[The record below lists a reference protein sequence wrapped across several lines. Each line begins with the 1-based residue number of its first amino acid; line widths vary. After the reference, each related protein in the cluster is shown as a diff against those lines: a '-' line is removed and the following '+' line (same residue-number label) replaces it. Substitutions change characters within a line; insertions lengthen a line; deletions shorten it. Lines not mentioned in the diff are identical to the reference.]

1 MPTFIDE
8 AFLHRL
14 SNLRFIVKGRRKGH
28 LAGLHASPRAGVS
41 LEFADYRAY
50 APGDDF
56 RYIDWNVY
64 GRLDRML
71 VKTYVH
77 EADLPI
83 YLLIDFSASM
93 RIGIPSKAHYAAHL
107 AAAMAYLG
115 LRGLDRVGLF
125 PFNDQLISGLP
136 ARHGMGQMGKILR
149 LLRDIDPGGR
159 TSVNQAIRGFLS
171 QTRESGLTI
180 VISDFLASG
189 AEFTDGLARLAHRRD
204 EVVILQV
211 LDPEDV
217 TPHAAGATRIVDAES
232 SQRVTLTIG
241 RRTLDEYAERIRVNC
256 EQLRSFSLER
266 GIPYF
271 RTTTDVPVERFLHED
286 LRNGGVLR

>member
-1 MPTFIDE
+1 MPTFVDE
-8 AFLHRL
+8 AFLQRL

-56 RYIDWNVY
+56 RYIDWNIV
-64 GRLDRML
+64 GRLDRLL

-83 YLLIDFSASM
+83 YLLVDFSASM
-93 RIGIPSKAHYAAHL
+93 QIGIPSKAHYAAHL

-125 PFNDQLISGLP
+125 PFCDQLIPGLP

-149 LLRDIDPGGR
+149 LLRDVEPGGR
-159 TSVNQAIRGFLS
+159 TSVNRAILEFLS

-189 AEFTDGLARLAHRRD
+189 AEFADGFARLLHRGD
-204 EVVILQV
+204 EVILLQV
-211 LDPEDV
+211 LDTEDV
-217 TPHAAGATRIVDAES
+217 NPRAAGTTRIVDIES
-232 SQRVTLTIG
+232 SQHVTLTIG
-241 RRTLDEYAERIRVNC
+241 QRTLDEYAERVRRNR
-256 EQLRSFSLER
+256 EQLRTFSFER
-266 GIPYF
+266 GIPCF
-271 RTTTDVPVERFLHED
+271 QTTTDVPVERFLHED
-286 LRNGGVLR
+286 LRNGGMLR

>member
-1 MPTFIDE
+1 MATFIDE
-8 AFLHRL
+8 ALLQRL

-56 RYIDWNVY
+56 RYIDWNIV
-64 GRLDRML
+64 GRLDRLL

-83 YLLIDFSASM
+83 YLLVDFSASM
-93 RIGIPSKAHYAAHL
+93 KIGIPSKAHYAAHL

-125 PFNDQLISGLP
+125 PFCDQLIPGLP

-149 LLRDIDPGGR
+149 LLRDVEPGGR
-159 TSVNQAIRGFLS
+159 TSVNRAILEFLS

-189 AEFTDGLARLAHRRD
+189 AEFTDSLARLLHRGD
-204 EVVILQV
+204 EAILLQV

-217 TPHAAGATRIVDAES
+217 KPRAAGTTRIVDVES

-241 RRTLDEYAERIRVNC
+241 QRTLDEYAERIRRSR
-256 EQLRSFSLER
+256 EQLRTFSFER
-266 GIPYF
+266 GIPCF
-271 RTTTDVPVERFLHED
+271 QTTTDVPVERFLHED
-286 LRNGGVLR
+286 LRNGGMLR

>member
-8 AFLHRL
+8 AFLRRL

-56 RYIDWNVY
+56 RYIDWNVF
-64 GRLDRML
+64 GRLDRLL

-83 YLLIDFSASM
+83 RLLVDLSASM
-93 RIGIPSKAHYAAHL
+93 QIGTPSKTHYAAHL

-125 PFNDQLISGLP
+125 PFTDHLLSGLP
-136 ARHGMGQMGKILR
+136 ARHGMAQMGKILR
-149 LLRDIDPGGR
+149 LLRDVEPGGR
-159 TSVNQAIRGFLS
+159 TSIYQTLLDFIS

-180 VISDFLASG
+180 LISDFLSSST
-189 AEFTDGLARLAHRRD
+189 EFADGLARLLHRGD
-204 EVVILQV
+204 EVVLIQV
-211 LDPEDV
+211 LDPEDL
-217 TPHAAGATRIVDAES
+217 TPHAAGMTRIIDVES
-232 SQRVTLTIG
+232 SRRATLTIG
-241 RRTLDEYAERIRVNC
+241 PRTIAEYAERVRENLD
-256 EQLRSFSLER
+256 QLRSLSFER

-271 RTTTDVPVERFLHED
+271 STTTDIPIERFLHVD
-286 LRNGGVLR
+286 LRKGGMLR

>member
-8 AFLHRL
+8 AFLQRL
-14 SNLRFIVKGRRKGH
+14 ANLRFIVKGRRKGH

-41 LEFADYRAY
+41 LEFADYREY

-56 RYIDWNVY
+56 RYIDWNVF
-64 GRLDRML
+64 GRLDRLL

-83 YLLIDFSASM
+83 HLLVDLSASM
-93 RIGIPSKAHYAAHL
+93 QIGVPSKSNYAAHL

-125 PFNDQLISGLP
+125 PFTDHLISGLP

-149 LLRDIDPGGR
+149 HLRDVEPGGG
-159 TSVNQAIRGFLS
+159 TSIQQAILDFVS

-180 VISDFLASG
+180 LISDFLAAG
-189 AEFTDGLARLAHRRD
+189 AGFADGLARLRYRGD
-204 EVVILQV
+204 EVILLQV
-211 LDPEDV
+211 LDPEDLA
-217 TPHAAGATRIVDAES
+217 PHAAGMTQLVDIES
-232 SQRVTLTIG
+232 SRHATLTIG
-241 RRTLDEYAERIRVNC
+241 PRTIEEYSARIRRNLDHL
-256 EQLRSFSLER
+256 QSLSFER

-271 RTTTDVPVERFLHED
+271 RTTTDIPIERFLHVD
-286 LRNGGVLR
+286 LRNGGLLR

>member
-8 AFLHRL
+8 AFLQRL

-41 LEFADYRAY
+41 LEFAEYRAY

-56 RYIDWNVY
+56 RYVDWNIV
-64 GRLDRML
+64 GRLDRLL

-83 YLLIDFSASM
+83 YLLVDFSASM
-93 RIGIPSKAHYAAHL
+93 QIGIPSKAHYAAHL

-115 LRGLDRVGLF
+115 LRGLDRVALF
-125 PFNDQLISGLP
+125 PFCDQLIPGLP

-149 LLRDIDPGGR
+149 LLRDVEPGGR
-159 TSVNQAIRGFLS
+159 TSVNRAILEFLS

-189 AEFTDGLARLAHRRD
+189 AEFADGFARLLHRGD
-204 EVVILQV
+204 EVILLQV

-217 TPHAAGATRIVDAES
+217 NPRAAGTTRIVDVES

-241 RRTLDEYAERIRVNC
+241 QRTLDEYAERIRRNR
-256 EQLRSFSLER
+256 EQLRAFSFER
-266 GIPYF
+266 GIPCF
-271 RTTTDVPVERFLHED
+271 QTTTDVPVERFLHED
-286 LRNGGVLR
+286 LRNGGMLR

>member
-8 AFLHRL
+8 AFLQRL
-14 SNLRFIVKGRRKGH
+14 SNLRFIVKGRRRGH

-56 RYIDWNVY
+56 RYIDWNVV
-64 GRLDRML
+64 GRLDRLL

-83 YLLIDFSASM
+83 YLLVDFSASM
-93 RIGIPSKAHYAAHL
+93 QIGIPSKAHYAAHL

-125 PFNDQLISGLP
+125 PFNDQLLPGLP

-149 LLRDIDPGGR
+149 LLRDVEPGGQ
-159 TSVNQAIRGFLS
+159 TSVHRTILEFLS
-171 QTRESGLTI
+171 RTRESGLTI
-180 VISDFLASG
+180 FISDFLASG
-189 AEFTDGLARLAHRRD
+189 TEFDDGLSRLLHRGD
-204 EVVILQV
+204 EVVLLQV

-217 TPHAAGATRIVDAES
+217 NPHAAGTTRIVDVES
-232 SQRVTLTIG
+232 TQRVTLTIG
-241 RRTLDEYAERIRVNC
+241 QRTLDEYAARIHRNRER
-256 EQLRSFSLER
+256 LRTVSFER
-266 GIPYF
+266 RIPYF
-271 RTTTDVPVERFLHED
+271 QTTTDVPVERFLHED
-286 LRNGGVLR
+286 LRNGGMLR

>member
-8 AFLHRL
+8 AFLQRL
-14 SNLRFIVKGRRKGH
+14 SNLRFIVKGRRRGH

-56 RYIDWNVY
+56 RYIDWNIV
-64 GRLDRML
+64 GRLGRLL

-77 EADLPI
+77 ETDLPI
-83 YLLIDFSASM
+83 YLLVDFSASM

-107 AAAMAYLG
+107 AAGMAYLG

-125 PFNDQLISGLP
+125 PFNDQLIPGLP
-136 ARHGMGQMGKILR
+136 PRHGMGQMGKILR
-149 LLRDIDPGGR
+149 LLRDIDPRGS
-159 TSVNQAIRGFLS
+159 TSVNHAILEFLS
-171 QTRESGLTI
+171 RTSESGLTI
-180 VISDFLASG
+180 IISDFLAAG
-189 AEFTDGLARLAHRRD
+189 AEFEDGLARLLHRRD
-204 EVVILQV
+204 EIVLLQI

-217 TPHAAGATRIVDAES
+217 HPQAAGTTRIVDVES

-241 RRTLDEYAERIRVNC
+241 QRTLDEYADRIRRNY
-256 EQLRSFSLER
+256 EQLRSMSFER
-266 GIPYF
+266 GIPFF
-271 RTTTDVPVERFLHED
+271 RTTTDVPVERFLHEG
-286 LRNGGVLR
+286 LRNGGMLK

>member
-8 AFLHRL
+8 AFLQCL

-50 APGDDF
+50 APGDDY
-56 RYIDWNVY
+56 RYIDWNVV
-64 GRLDRML
+64 GRLDRLL

-83 YLLIDFSASM
+83 YLLVDFSASM
-93 RIGIPSKAHYAAHL
+93 QIGIPSKAHYAAHL

-125 PFNDQLISGLP
+125 PFCDELVPGLP

-149 LLRDIDPGGR
+149 LLRDVEPGGR
-159 TSVNQAIRGFLS
+159 TSVQRAILEFLS

-189 AEFTDGLARLAHRRD
+189 AEFADGFARLLHRGD
-204 EVVILQV
+204 EVVLLQV

-217 TPHAAGATRIVDAES
+217 TPRAAGTTRIVDVES

-241 RRTLDEYAERIRVNC
+241 QRTLDEYAERIRRNR
-256 EQLRSFSLER
+256 EELRTFSFER
-266 GIPYF
+266 GIPF
-271 RTTTDVPVERFLHED
+271 FQTTTDVPVERFLHED
-286 LRNGGVLR
+286 LRNGGMLR

>member
-8 AFLHRL
+8 AFLQRL

-50 APGDDF
+50 SPGDDF
-56 RYIDWNVY
+56 RYIDWNVV
-64 GRLDRML
+64 GRLDRYL

-83 YLLIDFSASM
+83 YLLVDFSASM
-93 RIGIPSKAHYAAHL
+93 QVGIPSKAHYAAHL

-125 PFNDQLISGLP
+125 PFNDQLIPGLP

-149 LLRDIDPGGR
+149 LLRDVEPSGR
-159 TSVNQAIRGFLS
+159 TSVNRAILEFLS

-180 VISDFLASG
+180 FISDFLASG
-189 AEFTDGLARLAHRRD
+189 TEFEDGLARLLHRGD
-204 EVVILQV
+204 EVILLQV

-217 TPHAAGATRIVDAES
+217 RPQAAGTTRIVDIES
-232 SQRVTLTIG
+232 AQRVTLTIG
-241 RRTLDEYAERIRVNC
+241 QRTLDEYAARIGRNRER
-256 EQLRSFSLER
+256 LRAVSFER
-266 GIPYF
+266 RIPYF
-271 RTTTDVPVERFLHED
+271 QTTTDVPVERFLHED
-286 LRNGGVLR
+286 LRNGGMLR

>member
-8 AFLHRL
+8 AFLQRL
-14 SNLRFIVKGRRKGH
+14 SNLRFIVKGRRKGQ

-50 APGDDF
+50 TPGDDF
-56 RYIDWNVY
+56 RYIDWNVV
-64 GRLDRML
+64 GRLDRLL

-83 YLLIDFSASM
+83 YLLVDFSASM
-93 RIGIPSKAHYAAHL
+93 QIGIPSKAHYAAHL

-125 PFNDQLISGLP
+125 PFCDQLIPGLP

-149 LLRDIDPGGR
+149 LLRDVEPGGR
-159 TSVNQAIRGFLS
+159 TSVNRAILEFLS

-189 AEFTDGLARLAHRRD
+189 AEFADGFARLLHRGD
-204 EVVILQV
+204 QVILLQV

-217 TPHAAGATRIVDAES
+217 NPRAAGTTRIVDVES

-241 RRTLDEYAERIRVNC
+241 QRTLDEYAERVRRNR
-256 EQLRSFSLER
+256 EQLRTFSFER
-266 GIPYF
+266 GIPCF
-271 RTTTDVPVERFLHED
+271 QTTTDVPVERFLHED
-286 LRNGGVLR
+286 LRNGGMLR

>member
-8 AFLHRL
+8 AFLQRL

-50 APGDDF
+50 APGDDY
-56 RYIDWNVY
+56 RYIDWNIV
-64 GRLDRML
+64 GRLDRLL

-83 YLLIDFSASM
+83 YLLVDFSASM

-125 PFNDQLISGLP
+125 PFCDELVPGLP

-149 LLRDIDPGGR
+149 LLRDVEPGGR
-159 TSVNQAIRGFLS
+159 TSVHRAILEFLS
-171 QTRESGLTI
+171 RTRESGLTI

-189 AEFTDGLARLAHRRD
+189 AEFADGFARLLHRGD
-204 EVVILQV
+204 EVVLLQV

-217 TPHAAGATRIVDAES
+217 TPRAAGTTRIVDVES

-241 RRTLDEYAERIRVNC
+241 QRTLDEYAERIRRNR
-256 EQLRSFSLER
+256 EQLRTFSFER
-266 GIPYF
+266 GIPCF
-271 RTTTDVPVERFLHED
+271 QTTTDVPVERFLHED
-286 LRNGGVLR
+286 LRNGGMLR

>member
-8 AFLHRL
+8 AFLQRL

-50 APGDDF
+50 VPGDDF
-56 RYIDWNVY
+56 RYIDWNIA
-64 GRLDRML
+64 GRLDRLL

-83 YLLIDFSASM
+83 YLLVDFSASM
-93 RIGIPSKAHYAAHL
+93 QIGVPSKAHYAAHL

-125 PFNDQLISGLP
+125 PFCDQLIPGLP

-149 LLRDIDPGGR
+149 LLRDVEPGGR
-159 TSVNQAIRGFLS
+159 TSVNRAILEFLS

-189 AEFTDGLARLAHRRD
+189 AEFADGFARLLHRGD
-204 EVVILQV
+204 EVILLQV

-217 TPHAAGATRIVDAES
+217 NPRAAGMTRIVDIES

-241 RRTLDEYAERIRVNC
+241 QRTLDEYAERVRRNR
-256 EQLRSFSLER
+256 EQLRTFSFER
-266 GIPYF
+266 GIPCF
-271 RTTTDVPVERFLHED
+271 QTTTDVPVERFLHED
-286 LRNGGVLR
+286 LRNGGMLR

>member
-8 AFLHRL
+8 AFLQRL

-64 GRLDRML
+64 GRLDRLL

-93 RIGIPSKAHYAAHL
+93 QIGVPSKAHYAAHL

-125 PFNDQLISGLP
+125 PFTDRLIPGLP

-149 LLRDIDPGGR
+149 LLRDIEPGER
-159 TSVNQAIRGFLS
+159 TSVNQAILEFLS
-171 QTRESGLTI
+171 RTRESGLTI

-189 AEFTDGLARLAHRRD
+189 AEFADGLARLLHRGD
-204 EVVILQV
+204 EVILLQV

-217 TPHAAGATRIVDAES
+217 KPHAAGTTRIVDVES

-241 RRTLDEYAERIRVNC
+241 QRTLDEYAERIRRNR
-256 EQLRSFSLER
+256 EQLRTFSFER
-266 GIPYF
+266 GIPCF
-271 RTTTDVPVERFLHED
+271 QTTTDVPVERFLHED
-286 LRNGGVLR
+286 LRNGGMLR

>member
-8 AFLHRL
+8 AFLQRL
-14 SNLRFIVKGRRKGH
+14 SNLRFIVKGRRKGR

-56 RYIDWNVY
+56 RYVDWNIV
-64 GRLDRML
+64 GRLDRLL

-83 YLLIDFSASM
+83 YLLVDFSASM
-93 RIGIPSKAHYAAHL
+93 QIGIPSKAHYAAHL

-125 PFNDQLISGLP
+125 PFCDQLIPGLP

-149 LLRDIDPGGR
+149 LLRDVEPGGR
-159 TSVNQAIRGFLS
+159 TSVNRAILEFLS

-189 AEFTDGLARLAHRRD
+189 AEFADGFARLLHRGD
-204 EVVILQV
+204 EVILLQV

-217 TPHAAGATRIVDAES
+217 NPRAGGTTRIVDVES

-241 RRTLDEYAERIRVNC
+241 QRTLDEYAERIRRNR
-256 EQLRSFSLER
+256 EQLRAFSFER
-266 GIPYF
+266 GIPCF
-271 RTTTDVPVERFLHED
+271 QTTTDVPVERFLHED
-286 LRNGGVLR
+286 LRNGGMLR

>member
-8 AFLHRL
+8 AFLQRL

-50 APGDDF
+50 AHGDDF
-56 RYIDWNVY
+56 RYIDWNVF
-64 GRLDRML
+64 GRLDRLL

-77 EADLPI
+77 EADLPV
-83 YLLIDFSASM
+83 YLLTDFSASM
-93 RIGIPSKAHYAAHL
+93 QIGIPSKAHYAAHL
-107 AAAMAYLG
+107 TAAMAYLG

-125 PFNDQLISGLP
+125 PFNDQLIPGLP
-136 ARHGMGQMGKILR
+136 ARHGMSQMGKILR
-149 LLRDIDPGGR
+149 LLRDIEPSGR
-159 TSVNQAIRGFLS
+159 TSVNQAILEFLS

-180 VISDFLASG
+180 MISDFLAAG
-189 AEFTDGLARLAHRRD
+189 EAFEDGFARLLHRGD
-204 EVVILQV
+204 EVIILQV

-217 TPHAAGATRIVDAES
+217 TPHAAGTTRIVDVES
-232 SQRVTLTIG
+232 SERVTLTVG
-241 RRTLDEYAERIRVNC
+241 QRTLDEYADRVRRNR
-256 EQLRSFSLER
+256 EQLRAFSFER

-271 RTTTDVPVERFLHED
+271 QATTDVPVERFLHED
-286 LRNGGVLR
+286 LRNGGLLR

>member
-8 AFLHRL
+8 AFLQRL
-14 SNLRFIVKGRRKGH
+14 SNLRFIVKGRRKGQ

-50 APGDDF
+50 TPGDDF
-56 RYIDWNVY
+56 RYIDWNVV
-64 GRLDRML
+64 GRLDRLL

-83 YLLIDFSASM
+83 YLLVDFSASM
-93 RIGIPSKAHYAAHL
+93 QIGIPSKAHYAAHL

-125 PFNDQLISGLP
+125 PFCDQLIPGLP

-149 LLRDIDPGGR
+149 LLRDVEPGGR
-159 TSVNQAIRGFLS
+159 TSVNRAILEFLS

-189 AEFTDGLARLAHRRD
+189 AEFADGFARLLHRGD
-204 EVVILQV
+204 QVILLQV

-217 TPHAAGATRIVDAES
+217 NPRAAGTTRIVDVES

-241 RRTLDEYAERIRVNC
+241 QRTLDEYAERVRRNR
-256 EQLRSFSLER
+256 EQLRTFSFER
-266 GIPYF
+266 GIPCF
-271 RTTTDVPVERFLHED
+271 QTTTDVQVERFLHED
-286 LRNGGVLR
+286 LRNGGMLR

>member
-8 AFLHRL
+8 AFLQRL

-56 RYIDWNVY
+56 RYIDWNVV
-64 GRLDRML
+64 GRLDRLLM
-71 VKTYVH
+71 KTYVH

-83 YLLIDFSASM
+83 YLLVDFSASM
-93 RIGIPSKAHYAAHL
+93 QIGTPSKAHYAAHL

-125 PFNDQLISGLP
+125 PFSDQLIPGLP

-149 LLRDIDPGGR
+149 LLRDVEPGGR
-159 TSVNQAIRGFLS
+159 TSVNRAILEFLS

-180 VISDFLASG
+180 LISDFLASG
-189 AEFTDGLARLAHRRD
+189 AEFADGLARLLHRGD
-204 EVVILQV
+204 EVILLQV

-217 TPHAAGATRIVDAES
+217 NPHAAGTTRIVDVES
-232 SQRVTLTIG
+232 SQCVTLTIG
-241 RRTLDEYAERIRVNC
+241 QRTLDEYAGRIRRNR
-256 EQLRSFSLER
+256 EQLRTFSFEQ

-271 RTTTDVPVERFLHED
+271 QTTTDVPVERFLHED
-286 LRNGGVLR
+286 LRNGGMLR

>member
-8 AFLHRL
+8 AFLQRL

-56 RYIDWNVY
+56 RYIDWNVV
-64 GRLDRML
+64 GRLDRLL

-83 YLLIDFSASM
+83 YLLVDFSASM
-93 RIGIPSKAHYAAHL
+93 GIGVPSKAHYAAHL
-107 AAAMAYLG
+107 TAAMAYLG

-125 PFNDQLISGLP
+125 PFTDQLIPGLP
-136 ARHGMGQMGKILR
+136 ARHGMAQMGRTLR
-149 LLRDIDPGGR
+149 LLRGIEPGGH
-159 TSVNQAIRGFLS
+159 TSIHAAVLEFLA

-180 VISDFLASG
+180 LISDFLASG
-189 AEFTDGLARLAHRRD
+189 VEFADGLARLLHRGD
-204 EVVILQV
+204 EVILLQV
-211 LDPEDV
+211 LDPDDV
-217 TPHAAGATRIVDAES
+217 VPRTAGTTRLVDVES
-232 SQRVTLTIG
+232 SQQLTLTIG
-241 RRTLDEYAERIRVNC
+241 QRTIDEYADRIRRNL
-256 EQLRSFSLER
+256 EQLRSFSFER

-271 RTTTDVPVERFLHED
+271 RTTTDVPIEQFLHHD

>member
-8 AFLHRL
+8 AFLQRL

-50 APGDDF
+50 ARGDDF
-56 RYIDWNVY
+56 RYIDWNVV
-64 GRLDRML
+64 GRLDRLL

-83 YLLIDFSASM
+83 CLLVDFSASM
-93 RIGIPSKAHYAAHL
+93 QIGAPSKAHYAAHL

-125 PFNDQLISGLP
+125 PFCDQLIPGLP

-149 LLRDIDPGGR
+149 LLRDIEPGGQ
-159 TSVNQAIRGFLS
+159 TSINRAILEFLS

-189 AEFTDGLARLAHRRD
+189 TEFADGLARLLHRGD
-204 EVVILQV
+204 EVILLQI

-217 TPHAAGATRIVDAES
+217 IPRAAGTTRIVDIES

-241 RRTLDEYAERIRVNC
+241 QRTLDEYAERIRRNR
-256 EQLRSFSLER
+256 EQLRAFSFER

-271 RTTTDVPVERFLHED
+271 QTTTDVPVERFLHED
-286 LRNGGVLR
+286 LRTGGMLR

>member
-8 AFLHRL
+8 AFLQRL

-50 APGDDF
+50 VPGDDF
-56 RYIDWNVY
+56 RYIDWNVF
-64 GRLDRML
+64 GRLDRLL

-83 YLLIDFSASM
+83 YLLVDFSASM
-93 RIGIPSKAHYAAHL
+93 QIGIPSKANYAAHL
-107 AAAMAYLG
+107 AAALAYLG

-125 PFNDQLISGLP
+125 PFSDQLIPGLP
-136 ARHGMGQMGKILR
+136 VRHGMGQMGKVLR

-159 TSVNQAIRGFLS
+159 TSLDQAILEFLS
-171 QTRESGLTI
+171 QTRESGLTV
-180 VISDFLASG
+180 VISDFLGAG
-189 AEFTDGLARLAHRRD
+189 AEPADGLARLRHRGD
-204 EVVILQV
+204 EVILLQI

-217 TPHAAGATRIVDAES
+217 APRAVGTTRLIDVES
-232 SQRVTLTIG
+232 SKRVTLTIG
-241 RRTLDEYAERIRVNC
+241 QRTLDEYADRVRRNRER
-256 EQLRSFSLER
+256 LKAFSFER

-271 RTTTDVPVERFLHED
+271 QTTTDIPIERFLHED
-286 LRNGGVLR
+286 LRNGGLLR

>member
-8 AFLHRL
+8 AFLQRL

-50 APGDDF
+50 ASGDDF
-56 RYIDWNVY
+56 RYIDWNVF
-64 GRLDRML
+64 GRLDRLL

-83 YLLIDFSASM
+83 YLLVDSSASM
-93 RIGIPSKAHYAAHL
+93 EIGVPSKAHYAAHL
-107 AAAMAYLG
+107 VAALAYLG

-125 PFNDQLISGLP
+125 PFNDQLIPGLP
-136 ARHGMGQMGKILR
+136 ARHGMVQMGKILR
-149 LLRDIDPGGR
+149 VLRDIEPGGR
-159 TSVNQAIRGFLS
+159 TSVNRAILEFLS

-180 VISDFLASG
+180 VVSDFLASG
-189 AEFTDGLARLAHRRD
+189 AEFADGLARLLHRRD
-204 EVVILQV
+204 EVILLQV

-217 TPHAAGATRIVDAES
+217 TPRAAGPTRIVDVES
-232 SQRVTLTIG
+232 AQRATLTIG
-241 RRTLDEYAERIRVNC
+241 QRTLGEYAERIRRNR
-256 EQLRSFSLER
+256 EQLRGLSLER

-271 RTTTDVPVERFLHED
+271 RTTTDVPVERFLHEE
-286 LRNGGVLR
+286 LRRGGILR